1 MTPFPHV
8 KAFLGTKFLWV
19 LQVLFFLGG
28 PCTSKGGTS
37 MFNTLCFHKIDD
49 KVGKV
54 EGEVE
59 TSVICSGIPSERI
72 VLYGR
77 VVHRLTAQPVSAT
90 ITIRFKKDGSNFE
103 FTHKVNSLGEYQ
115 MYLERDITC
124 EILVEGTDFEVFR
137 YRLNTGALEGLETRM
152 DFELEPIGSSGLRR
166 DESEN
171 SVKGSIQQTIE
182 VGQINDPVNPFLIQ
196 KGNPDVT
203 ASGDVE
209 KDGIEAIPA
218 SGTDQ
223 VANQEAKKLKVF
235 LDCDF
240 CDLND
245 VKQNIQFVNYVRDKQ
260 DAEFHLLIT
269 RRNSGSGG
277 EELTFFLSGLG
288 QYSVAEDNYNIDIHA
303 AATEAEMR
311 NKILKGIQ
319 AGLLRQL
326 VNSGAIDHI
335 TIGYTESG
343 NTNSAPRN
351 HWNNWVFD
359 IGLSGYYARDAVY
372 TERSL
377 YTNLSAIRIT
387 EKWKT
392 EFTTNGS
399 FFYGTYKYGDDTY
412 TAYNRIVNLKSLI
425 VRTGGPRFS
434 WGLRG
439 MAEYSTFSNYALRL
453 ELFPSVEYNLY
464 PYTESSRHQL
474 SALYGI
480 GLVHNNF
487 LDTTIF
493 NLMRQDLWG
502 QNLSVAM
509 KFIETWGNLTVGV
522 SGISYL
528 SNTDFYR
535 VTLSSEAL
543 FRLYRG
549 FNLQIRGGVSVI
561 HDQFNLPKGGAD
573 FEQVLLQ
580 QREMLSSYYYWFV
593 VGINFTFGDIYNS
606 IVNPRFTQLF

>member
-1 MTPFPHV
+1 MI
-8 KAFLGTKFLWV
+8 LG
-19 LQVLFFLGG
+19 LFFWYSRSLYGSSEDKRG
-28 PCTSKGGTS
+28 PGVRRENTDITISWEAYSTDAGHEIISGASGKESIHAQEGLLIFGVISDRRTDQPVEAS
-37 MFNTLCFHKIDD
+37 VTFQAIRDGRTYEYMYKTNRRGEYRMALEPNTVYEVIVEAFGYAELRQKFNTSDIQEHEFRIDFKVDPKAVPDEPSDFPQLSMDQYRRGPGIEKIAEPQFNPFSISGN
-49 KVGKV
+49 VV
-54 EGEVE
+54 PEVYVTNAGTGYQQDSLAE
-59 TSVICSGIPSERI
+59 VLVQDSIP
-72 VLYGR
+72 
-77 VVHRLTAQPVSAT
+77 
-90 ITIRFKKDGSNFE
+90 
-103 FTHKVNSLGEYQ
+103 
-115 MYLERDITC
+115 
-124 EILVEGTDFEVFR
+124 
-137 YRLNTGALEGLETRM
+137 
-152 DFELEPIGSSGLRR
+152 
-166 DESEN
+166 
-171 SVKGSIQQTIE
+171 
-182 VGQINDPVNPFLIQ
+182 DPV
-196 KGNPDVT
+196 
-203 ASGDVE
+203 
-209 KDGIEAIPA
+209 
-218 SGTDQ
+218 
-223 VANQEAKKLKVF
+223 KLKVF

-245 VKQNIQFVNYVRDKQ
+245 IKQNIQFVNYVRDKQ

-288 QYSVAEDNYNIDIHA
+288 QYSVAEDNYIIDIHA

-425 VRTGGPRFS
+425 VRSGGPRFS

-593 VGINFTFGDIYNS
+593 VGLNFTFGDIYNS